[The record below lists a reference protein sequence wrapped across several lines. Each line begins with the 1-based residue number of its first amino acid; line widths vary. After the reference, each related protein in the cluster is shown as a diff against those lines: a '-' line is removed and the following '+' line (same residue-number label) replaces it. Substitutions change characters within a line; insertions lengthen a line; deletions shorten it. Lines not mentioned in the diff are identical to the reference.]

1 MRALWFWVGA
11 LALALAI
18 FRLFWPAFTACFQ
31 TRDNWAISVYRGR
44 RPFQLEPHPD
54 VGNRPVVTASDV
66 TDAQAE
72 FVADPFMI
80 RRDGRW
86 LMMFEVME
94 RGRWAGSFAY
104 AESDNGTT
112 WKYGRVVL
120 REPFHLSYPQI
131 IEDDDGELYLI
142 PESAQAG
149 SLRLYHA
156 AHFPESWVFVAE
168 LLPGQHRDATV
179 FRDGGSWWM
188 YSTDSSH
195 SLHLFV
201 APTLRGP
208 WREHPASP
216 VVKECRRSG
225 RCGGKVVRVDGVL
238 HRFAQDGRFGYGREI
253 SAYRI
258 DRLTAADYAETEV
271 ALDPPLGASDTGW
284 NSCGMHHVDAH
295 LLEDGSW
302 LAVVD
307 GNRQAK
313 VFNWR
318 AGARECQR
326 KLTAMLRS
334 PGGAAASRAPLS

>member
-94 RGRWAGSFAY
+94 RGRWAGSLAY

-195 SLHLFV
+195 SCISSSRRHYE
-201 APTLRGP
+201 GP
-208 WREHPASP
+208 GGSIRP
-216 VVKECRRSG
+216 VRWSRN
-225 RCGGKVVRVDGVL
+225 VV
-238 HRFAQDGRFGYGREI
+238 
-253 SAYRI
+253 
-258 DRLTAADYAETEV
+258 EV
-271 ALDPPLGASDTGW
+271 AGVVARWSGWTASCIVSRRMAASGT
-284 NSCGMHHVDAH
+284 
-295 LLEDGSW
+295 
-302 LAVVD
+302 
-307 GNRQAK
+307 
-313 VFNWR
+313 
-318 AGARECQR
+318 GARSAHIE
-326 KLTAMLRS
+326 S
-334 PGGAAASRAPLS
+334 IG